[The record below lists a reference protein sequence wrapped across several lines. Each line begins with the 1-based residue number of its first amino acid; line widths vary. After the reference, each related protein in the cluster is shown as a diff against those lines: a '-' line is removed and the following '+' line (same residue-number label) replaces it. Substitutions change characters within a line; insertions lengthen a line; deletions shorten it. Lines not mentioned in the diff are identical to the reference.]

1 VPRGPYLVRSCGRL
15 FNVTEK
21 AIRTYCEEYGLGE
34 GVSFSFEE
42 CLQHIG
48 MGLQE
53 ALKGRQVSVSKRT
66 PAVRVQSRNL
76 VFTLIGSS
84 IASIRI
90 SLKYSSRSKSSP
102 QSSVLEELLPE

>member
-1 VPRGPYLVRSCGRL
+1 VPRGPYLIRSSGRL
-15 FNVTEK
+15 FSITEK

-34 GVSFSFEE
+34 GVTFSFEE
-42 CLQHIG
+42 CLQHIA
-48 MGLQE
+48 MELAE
-53 ALKGRQVSVSKRT
+53 ALKGRPVSVSRRT

-84 IASIRI
+84 VASIRI

-102 QSSVLEELLPE
+102 QSSIVEELIPE